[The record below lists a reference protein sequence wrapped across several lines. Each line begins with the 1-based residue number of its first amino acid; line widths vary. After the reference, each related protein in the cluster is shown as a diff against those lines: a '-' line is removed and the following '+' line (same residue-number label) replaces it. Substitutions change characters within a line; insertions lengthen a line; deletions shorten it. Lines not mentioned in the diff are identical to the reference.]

1 MKKIVK
7 KIIITGTHTTPA
19 IELINQLQKDEQFN
33 WEIYYI
39 GRCYNSSV
47 STQPS
52 IESKLIPEVGVKFLG
67 IQCGKLDRR
76 WLLNTIR
83 GIPQIFT
90 GFQDANSIIKKI
102 KPDIVVSFGG
112 YVSVPVVI
120 AAKLNHIKSITHE
133 QTFTTSLSTKINSFF
148 VDKIALSFPSKKNNP
163 KEIVTGNLLRQDIY
177 NLKSK
182 LFENLIQNKK
192 RPIIYIT
199 AGNQGSKIL
208 NDSILSILPDL
219 KKFTIIHQTGE
230 TEYSKIKQFSINQNN
245 YHVFDYI
252 KQADIGWV
260 LNHADIIISRSG
272 ANTTQEIIALNK
284 KCILIPLP
292 VSQQNEQILNAK
304 WVRLQLPKTTTII
317 YQQDLTPKKLL
328 NKINQTYKIKTKETS
343 NKSQK
348 NLALLNLIH
357 ETI

>member
-19 IELINQLQKDEQFN
+19 IELIHQLQQDTHYN
-33 WEIYYI
+33 WEINYI

-52 IESKLIPEVGVKFLG
+52 IESKLIPETGAKFYG
-67 IQCGKLDRR
+67 IQCGKFDRR
-76 WLLNTIR
+76 WLPNTLR

-90 GFQDANSIIKKI
+90 GFTNANSLVKKI
-102 KPDIVVSFGG
+102 NPDIIVSFGG
-112 YVSVPVVI
+112 YVSVPVII

-133 QTFTTSLSTKINSFF
+133 QTFTTSLSTRINSIF
-148 VDKIALSFPSKKNNP
+148 VNKVALSFPSSKTNP

-177 NLKSK
+177 NQKSK

-199 AGNQGSKIL
+199 AGNQGSKTL
-208 NDSILSILPDL
+208 NDIILSILPDL
-219 KKFTIIHQTGE
+219 NKFTIIHQTGL
-230 TEYSKIKQFSINQNN
+230 TDYSKIKQFSVNQNN

-252 KQADIGWV
+252 KQSDIGWV
-260 LNHADIIISRSG
+260 LNNSDIIISRSG
-272 ANTTQEIIALNK
+272 ANTAQEIVSLGK
-284 KCILIPLP
+284 KSILIPLLI
-292 VSQQNEQILNAK
+292 SQQDEQILNAK
-304 WVRLQLPKTTTII
+304 WVDQQLPNLTEII
-317 YQQDLTPKKLL
+317 YQQLLTPKKIL
-328 NKINQTYKIKTKETS
+328 NKIRRLHKIKSKTYTNS
-343 NKSQK
+343 NQI
-348 NLALLNLIH
+348 NLALLDLIH